1 MNQESLLKK
10 ARRIADN
17 DPPSLVSP
25 TEYRRIIEG
34 LLAHIRDSKTLSR
47 MLANELHRGRR

>member
-1 MNQESLLKK
+1 MNQESLLEK
-10 ARRIADN
+10 ARRIAEN